1 MLAALAGA
9 AGFQFTFEWRP
20 SVEECDDA
28 ARREAAKVKLAVEV
42 KTEGIRYL
50 GYELGGGLRGHV
62 LKQIGIAHGTVGE
75 LVRSVHARTLLSV
88 ERALWTWT
96 VYARFHAEKWCEVW
110 PAVDKRDNAALERA
124 QRRALV
130 AILGHAAP
138 PRARIK
144 YDLLLAVFGLWR
156 LDERRW
162 HHRLR
167 YGASLEAASAD
178 PYR

>member
-1 MLAALAGA
+1 M
-9 AGFQFTFEWRP
+9 
-20 SVEECDDA
+20 
-28 ARREAAKVKLAVEV
+28 
-42 KTEGIRYL
+42 
-50 GYELGGGLRGHV
+50 

-138 PRARIK
+138 PRARIFHIHGDVWCVGGEGTRACRSSHVS
-144 YDLLLAVFGLWR
+144 YD
-156 LDERRW
+156 
-162 HHRLR
+162 
-167 YGASLEAASAD
+167 
-178 PYR
+178 

>member
-1 MLAALAGA
+1 M
-9 AGFQFTFEWRP
+9 
-20 SVEECDDA
+20 
-28 ARREAAKVKLAVEV
+28 
-42 KTEGIRYL
+42 
-50 GYELGGGLRGHV
+50 

-130 AILGHAAP
+130 AILGPAAP
-138 PRARIK
+138 PRRGRVRMR
-144 YDLLLAVFGLWR
+144 LGLGLGKGR
-156 LDERRW
+156 
-162 HHRLR
+162 
-167 YGASLEAASAD
+167 AAKNSVVTSGEKQLKC
-178 PYR
+178 

>member
-1 MLAALAGA
+1 M
-9 AGFQFTFEWRP
+9 
-20 SVEECDDA
+20 
-28 ARREAAKVKLAVEV
+28 
-42 KTEGIRYL
+42 
-50 GYELGGGLRGHV
+50 

-144 YDLLLAVFGLWR
+144 GLVAVRRLAKERHDTGLRVWI
-156 LDERRW
+156 
-162 HHRLR
+162 
-167 YGASLEAASAD
+167 
-178 PYR
+178 